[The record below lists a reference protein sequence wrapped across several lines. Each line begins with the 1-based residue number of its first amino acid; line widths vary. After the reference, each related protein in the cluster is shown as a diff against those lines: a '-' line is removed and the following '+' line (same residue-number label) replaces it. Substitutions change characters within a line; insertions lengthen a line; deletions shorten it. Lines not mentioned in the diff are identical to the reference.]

1 MNKSIWQS
9 LFDISVDDE
18 FDIKD
23 ILTMNNIKNA
33 HSDVIFGYGE
43 IPASGR
49 AGKDDGGFS
58 IAIYP
63 DGKAIYKKYVFD
75 QI

>member
-1 MNKSIWQS
+1 
-9 LFDISVDDE
+9 
-18 FDIKD
+18 
-23 ILTMNNIKNA
+23 MNNIKNA

>member
-1 MNKSIWQS
+1 MNKRIWQS

-63 DGKAIYKKYVFD
+63 DGKAIYKKS
-75 QI
+75 